1 MCLSYLVIHI
11 VPVGTEVLH
20 DSVESII
27 TDEWTLFIV
36 IIGNDIISS
45 NTDVAC

>member
-27 TDEWTLFIV
+27 IDEWTLFIV

-45 NTDVAC
+45 NTDVAS